1 MENEN
6 ETYLADWLADK
17 ISDEQLKKLVT
28 EEAFL
33 DFQQLKNT
41 VENFTVSNPDLDKN
55 FEAVKQKFHVKKAK
69 KRVKVFPLWRYSAI
83 AATFLLLFGLYQS
96 FHFSNTNV
104 TGFGVSK
111 NVTLP
116 DNSIVTLN
124 AKSKLSYPNLFQINR
139 TLSLEGEA
147 YFEVE
152 KGSTFTVET
161 ALGCVKVL
169 GTKFNVNAYEDYFEV
184 ICYEGKVS
192 VASKGQIVIIT
203 PSESIRF
210 YDHTSENFADNTNQ
224 KPQWLTGESDFR
236 NVPFKYVIDQFK
248 KQYDVVIAFP
258 KTAENVKFTGTFTH
272 KNIETAL
279 QSICIPLQLKYR
291 KDSSG
296 KIIISE

>member
-17 ISDEQLKKLVT
+17 ISDEQLKQLVT

-55 FEAVKQKFHVKKAK
+55 FEAVKQKFQAQKAK
-69 KRVKVFPLWRYSAI
+69 RRVKVFPIWCYSAI
-83 AATFLLLFGLYQS
+83 AATFLLLFGLYQL
-96 FHFSNTNV
+96 FHFSNTHV
-104 TGFGVSK
+104 TGFGVAK

-124 AKSKLSYPNLFQINR
+124 AKSKVSYPNLFQINR

-192 VASKGQIVIIT
+192 VASKGKIVIIT

-210 YDHTSENFADNTNQ
+210 YNHASENFADNTNQ
-224 KPQWLTGESDFR
+224 KPQWLIGESDFR
-236 NVPFKYVIDQFK
+236 NVPFKYVIAQFK
-248 KQYDVVIAFP
+248 NQYNVAVAFP
-258 KTAENVKFTGTFTH
+258 KSAESVKFTGTFTH

-279 QSICIPLQLKYR
+279 QSICIPLQLKYK